1 MSMKESGGTK
11 DKIIKFN
18 KQLIEAEAAPTTDD
32 NNIWE
37 LVFILTKTNER
48 EQLRIDDLGYMFAII
63 APTDGE
69 SIGICFRMGD
79 PTNKVGAQQTQ
90 SGPWLSAAFHYDFKR
105 YVEIG
110 TAASGFAESYKYI
123 DMEDQPVISSLGE
136 IEQIEVW
143 VRTNV
148 AQTVQLS
155 AMLKYDVE
163 YHQRGFKNDDAWS
176 DVEIHETHGFQQEAG
191 DDGSAG

>member
-11 DKIIKFN
+11 DKIIRYN
-18 KQLIEAEAAPTTDD
+18 KQIIEAEAAPTTDD
-32 NNIWE
+32 NNVWE
-37 LVFILTKTNER
+37 LVYILTKTTDR
-48 EQLRIDDLGYMFAII
+48 EQLRIDDLGYMFAIV

-69 SIGICFRMGD
+69 SMGICFRMG
-79 PTNKVGAQQTQ
+79 THENAVGAQHPQ
-90 SGPWLSAAFHYDFKR
+90 SGPWLASAFHYDFKR

-110 TAASGFAESYKYI
+110 TAASGFPESYKYI

-148 AQTVQLS
+148 AQTVQIS

-163 YHQRGFKNDDAWS
+163 YHQRGYANDDAWQ
-176 DVEIHETHGFQQEAG
+176 DYEIHETHGLMDNSIAN
-191 DDGSAG
+191 DAD